1 MEGVALRPGPGM
13 AAAEPLP
20 QPLEISLMAT
30 RITAHGCEVNL
41 RWRNRASKLADG
53 WPRFDPAVMD
63 VSFVFRLE
71 GRSHTVEAIVSRRR
85 LQAVVA
91 RGEGPDFRVAL
102 DQLDEHVKRILK
114 RDRSRRKDYRQMPS
128 GVQN

>member
-1 MEGVALRPGPGM
+1 
-13 AAAEPLP
+13 
-20 QPLEISLMAT
+20 MAT
-30 RITAHGCEVNL
+30 RITERGCEVSL
-41 RWRNRASKLADG
+41 RWRNRASKLAVD

-63 VSFVFRLE
+63 ISFVFKEE

-85 LQAVVA
+85 QQPVVA

-114 RDRSRRKDYRQMPS
+114 RDRSRRKDDRHMPS
-128 GVQN
+128 GVQS